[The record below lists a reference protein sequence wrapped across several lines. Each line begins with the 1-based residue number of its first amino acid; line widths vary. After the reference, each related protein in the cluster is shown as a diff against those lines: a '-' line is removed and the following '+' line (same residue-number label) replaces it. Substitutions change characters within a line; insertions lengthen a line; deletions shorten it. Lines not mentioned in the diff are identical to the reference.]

1 MRLRLSADFYRTT
14 AACRFFSGGNKKIA
28 DPFGDY
34 RGWELQRPPTDL
46 PMKHQ
51 LLFLGK
57 IKDRFIEEGVGEY
70 GSRLQ
75 HYTSFGITVLKEK
88 GRGRGKLLTAAE
100 QGKLLLQAVPSG
112 ATIVVLDSQG
122 KQFTS
127 EAFSR
132 KIDEWE
138 MQGIKQVCYLIGGPD
153 GHAAE
158 VLAAADLLV
167 SLSKMTFTHDM
178 ARLLL
183 VEQLYRAYTI
193 KAGEQYHK

>member
-1 MRLRLSADFYRTT
+1 
-14 AACRFFSGGNKKIA
+14 
-28 DPFGDY
+28 
-34 RGWELQRPPTDL
+34 
-46 PMKHQ
+46 MKHQ

-75 HYTSFGITVLKEK
+75 HYTSFSITILKEK
-88 GRGRGKLLTAAE
+88 GKGRGKIMSAAE

-112 ATIVVLDSQG
+112 ATVVVLDSKG

-132 KIDEWE
+132 KIDQWE
-138 MQGIKQVCYLIGGPD
+138 MQGIKHVCYLIGGPD
-153 GHAAE
+153 GHAPE
-158 VLAAADLLV
+158 VIGAADLLV

>member
-1 MRLRLSADFYRTT
+1 
-14 AACRFFSGGNKKIA
+14 
-28 DPFGDY
+28 
-34 RGWELQRPPTDL
+34 
-46 PMKHQ
+46 MKHQ

-75 HYTSFGITVLKEK
+75 HYTSLSITILKEK
-88 GRGRGKLLTAAE
+88 GKGRSKLLTTEE
-100 QGKLLLQAVPSG
+100 QGKLLLQAVPAG
-112 ATIVVLDSQG
+112 ATIVVLDSKG
-122 KQFTS
+122 KQFSS

-132 KIDEWE
+132 KIDQWE
-138 MQGIKQVCYLIGGPD
+138 MQGVKQICYLIGGPD
-153 GHAAE
+153 GHGGE

>member
-1 MRLRLSADFYRTT
+1 
-14 AACRFFSGGNKKIA
+14 
-28 DPFGDY
+28 
-34 RGWELQRPPTDL
+34 
-46 PMKHQ
+46 MKHQ

-57 IKDRFIEEGVGEY
+57 IKDRFIEDGVREY

-75 HYTSFGITVLKEK
+75 HYTSFAITILKEK
-88 GRGRGKLLTAAE
+88 GRGRGKIMSAEE

-112 ATIVVLDSQG
+112 ATIVVLDSKG
-122 KQFTS
+122 KQFSS

-132 KIDEWE
+132 KIDQWE

-153 GHAAE
+153 GHAPE
-158 VLAAADLLV
+158 VIGAADLLV